1 MKLTTERERILAN
14 VFEGIFAEKDMLS
27 HALLR
32 EDEQFFRTI
41 TDKALMDEGYPEEA
55 NYHNTSMRVEMESQ
69 IAYDMWAEIYWYD
82 EDMDEFE
89 DLEEEF
95 NNHIEREE
103 TIIRCIFNTTDRVDF
118 NVVIYDSIEEVR
130 DANPDFETFKEKF
143 NDFYDELTFKEY
155 IDQDPENI
163 ARDFYTQ
170 ALIDEFGTTEDVPLD
185 LEAIVEDVHL
195 VSDVAERLYEN
206 YSIEEHLSLSDY
218 MSGLEMYADIIDFDL
233 VDIDFEFNYDD
244 FYEDEENP
252 SVEYWQNELEGYF
265 DVDLFKEALMTEAD
279 DLILEQLNHKLA
291 EEGFDVEL
299 ITDLSNVPVDW
310 TIHVDGNPN
319 MQKFAE
325 YLYNDDTVPEAYDT
339 VSSYLESP
347 EFYED
352 LVDENIVNWHIEIT
366 SDPEDF
372 E

>member
-1 MKLTTERERILAN
+1 MKLTDSREKALAN
-14 VFEGIFAEKDMLS
+14 AFEEIFSQKEMLS
-27 HALLR
+27 NALLR
-32 EDEQFFRTI
+32 DDEHFFEI
-41 TDKALMDEGYPEEA
+41 VTDEALMAEGYPENA
-55 NYHNTSMRVEMESQ
+55 NYHNTSVIVEMESQ
-69 IAYDMWAEIYWYD
+69 IVYDMWAEIYWYD
-82 EDMDEFE
+82 EDMENFE

-95 NNHIEREE
+95 KNRLEREE
-103 TIIRCIFNTTDRVDF
+103 TIIQCILNNTDRVDF
-118 NVVIYDSIEEVR
+118 NVVIYDTFEEVV
-130 DANPDFETFKEKF
+130 DANPDFEAFKEKF
-143 NDFYDELTFKEY
+143 YDFYDELIFKEY

-185 LEAIVEDVHL
+185 LEAIVEGVYLVGDV
-195 VSDVAERLYEN
+195 VERLYEN
-206 YSIEEHLSLSDY
+206 YSNEEHPSLFDY
-218 MSGLEMYADIIDFDL
+218 MSGSEVYADIIDFDL

-252 SVEYWQNELEGYF
+252 SVEYWQGQLEAYF
-265 DVDLFKEALMTEAD
+265 DDNLFKEDLMIEAD
-279 DLILEQLNHKLA
+279 DEILEQLNHKLA
-291 EEGFDVEL
+291 EEGFDIEL

-310 TIHVDGNPN
+310 TIHVDGNSN

-352 LVDENIVNWHIEIT
+352 LIDKNIVNWYIEIT
-366 SDPEDF
+366 SEPEDF

>member
-1 MKLTTERERILAN
+1 MKLTANRERELAN
-14 VFEGIFAEKDMLS
+14 VFEEIFSQKEMLS
-27 HALLR
+27 NALLR
-32 EDEQFFRTI
+32 DDEQFFKTV
-41 TDKALMDEGYPEEA
+41 TDEALMDEGYPEDA
-55 NYHNTSMRVEMESQ
+55 DYHNTSVTVEMESK

-82 EDMDEFE
+82 ESMDDLE

-95 NNHIEREE
+95 KNHLEQEDKF
-103 TIIRCIFNTTDRVDF
+103 IRCVLNNPERVDF
-118 NVVIYDSIEEVR
+118 NVIIYDSIEEVR

-185 LEAIVEDVHL
+185 LEAIIEDVHL

-206 YSIEEHLSLSDY
+206 YSIEEHPSLSDY

-252 SVEYWQNELEGYF
+252 SVEYLEETLSINFEVREFARLLRVECREEILDELNQKAI
-265 DVDLFKEALMTEAD
+265 D
-279 DLILEQLNHKLA
+279 
-291 EEGFDVEL
+291 EGFNIDE
-299 ITDLSNVPVDW
+299 ITDLTDAPISWKLIVNSNPS
-310 TIHVDGNPN
+310 

-325 YLYNDDTVPEAYDT
+325 LLYEDNTIPEAYDT
-339 VSSYLESP
+339 VTSYVTSP

-352 LVDENIVNWHIEIT
+352 LIEENIVGWDVEIL

-372 E
+372 

>member
-1 MKLTTERERILAN
+1 MKLTDSREKALSNA
-14 VFEGIFAEKDMLS
+14 FEEIFSQKEMLS
-27 HALLR
+27 NALLR
-32 EDEQFFRTI
+32 DDEHFFEII
-41 TDKALMDEGYPEEA
+41 TDKALMDEGYPENA
-55 NYHNTSMRVEMESQ
+55 NYHNTSMTVEMESK
-69 IAYDMWAEIYWYD
+69 IAYDMWANIYWYY

-95 NNHIEREE
+95 KNHIEREE
-103 TIIRCIFNTTDRVDF
+103 TIIQCILNNTDSVDF
-118 NVVIYDSIEEVR
+118 SVVIYDSIEEVR

-170 ALIDEFGTTEDVPLD
+170 ALLDEFGTTEDVPLD

-195 VSDVAERLYEN
+195 VGDVTERLYEN
-206 YSIEEHLSLSDY
+206 YSNEEHPSLFDY

-244 FYEDEENP
+244 FYKDEENP
-252 SVEYWQNELEGYF
+252 SVEYWQGQLEAYF
-265 DVDLFKEALMTEAD
+265 DDNLFKEALMIEAD
-279 DLILEQLNHKLA
+279 DEILEQLNHKLA
-291 EEGFDVEL
+291 EEGFDIEL

-310 TIHVDGNPN
+310 TIHIDGNPN

-325 YLYNDDTVPEAYDT
+325 YLYNDDTVPEAYET
-339 VSSYLESP
+339 VRDYVESP
-347 EFYED
+347 EYYED
-352 LVDENIVNWHIEIT
+352 LIEENIVNWHIEIT
-366 SDPEDF
+366 SDLEDF

>member
-1 MKLTTERERILAN
+1 MKLTAEREKTLAN

-27 HALLR
+27 NALLS
-32 EDEQFFRTI
+32 EDEQFFKTI

-55 NYHNTSMRVEMESQ
+55 NYRNTSLNVELESK
-69 IAYDMWAEIYWYD
+69 INYDMWAEIYWYD
-82 EDMDEFE
+82 EDMENFE

-103 TIIRCIFNTTDRVDF
+103 TIVRCILNNTDRVDF

-185 LEAIVEDVHL
+185 LEAIIEDVHL
-195 VSDVAERLYEN
+195 DGDVIERLYEN
-206 YSIEEHLSLSDY
+206 YSNEEHPSLSDY
-218 MSGLEMYADIIDFDL
+218 MSGLEIYADIIDFDL
-233 VDIDFEFNYDD
+233 VDIDFAFNYDGD
-244 FYEDEENP
+244 YKEEKNP
-252 SVEYWQNELEGYF
+252 SVEYLE
-265 DVDLFKEALMTEAD
+265 EALSTNFEVREFAS
-279 DLILEQLNHKLA
+279 LLRVECREEILDELNQKA
-291 EEGFDVEL
+291 TDEGFNIDE
-299 ITDLSNVPVDW
+299 ITDLTDTPISWNLIVNSNPS
-310 TIHVDGNPN
+310 

-325 YLYNDDTVPEAYDT
+325 LLYEDNTIPEAYDT
-339 VSSYLESP
+339 VTAYVTSP

-352 LVDENIVNWHIEIT
+352 LIEEDIVGWDVSIL

>member
-1 MKLTTERERILAN
+1 MKLTAEREKELAN

-27 HALLR
+27 NTLLG

-82 EDMDEFE
+82 EDMENFE

-95 NNHIEREE
+95 KNHVEREE
-103 TIIRCIFNTTDRVDF
+103 TIVRCIFNNTDRVDF

-195 VSDVAERLYEN
+195 VGDVAERLYEN
-206 YSIEEHLSLSDY
+206 YSNEEHPSLSDY

-252 SVEYWQNELEGYF
+252 SVEYWQEQLEGNF
-265 DVDLFKEALMTEAD
+265 DVNLFKVLLMVEAD
-279 DLILEQLNHKLA
+279 DEILEKLNHKVD
-291 EEGFDVEL
+291 EEGFDIEL
-299 ITDLSNVPVDW
+299 ITDLSDVPVDW
-310 TIHVDGNPN
+310 LIQLDGQPN
-319 MQKFAE
+319 MAKYAE
-325 YLYNDDTVPEAYDT
+325 YLYNDNTVPEIYDT
-339 VSSYLESP
+339 VRSYVESP
-347 EFYED
+347 DFHMD
-352 LVDENIVNWHIEIT
+352 LIDANIVSWYIEIL

>member
-1 MKLTTERERILAN
+1 MKLTANRERELAN
-14 VFEGIFAEKDMLS
+14 VFEEIFSQKEMLS
-27 HALLR
+27 NTLLR
-32 EDEQFFRTI
+32 DDEQFFKTV
-41 TDKALMDEGYPEEA
+41 TDEALTDEDYPEDA
-55 NYHNTSMRVEMESQ
+55 DYHNTSVTVEMESK

-82 EDMDEFE
+82 QGMDDLE

-95 NNHIEREE
+95 KFRLEQED
-103 TIIRCIFNTTDRVDF
+103 TFIRCILNNPERVDF

-185 LEAIVEDVHL
+185 IEAIIEDVHL
-195 VSDVAERLYEN
+195 DGDVIERLYEN
-206 YSIEEHLSLSDY
+206 YSNEKHPSLSDY
-218 MSGLEMYADIIDFDL
+218 MLGLEMYADIIDFDL

-252 SVEYWQNELEGYF
+252 SVEYLEETLSTNFEVREFARLLRVECREEILDELNQKAT
-265 DVDLFKEALMTEAD
+265 D
-279 DLILEQLNHKLA
+279 
-291 EEGFDVEL
+291 EGFNIDE
-299 ITDLSNVPVDW
+299 ITDLTDAPISWKLIVNSNPS
-310 TIHVDGNPN
+310 

-325 YLYNDDTVPEAYDT
+325 LLYEDNTIPEAYDT
-339 VSSYLESP
+339 VTAYVTSP

-352 LVDENIVNWHIEIT
+352 LIEEDIVGWDVEIL

-372 E
+372 

>member
-1 MKLTTERERILAN
+1 MKLTDSREKALSNA
-14 VFEGIFAEKDMLS
+14 FEEIFSQKEMLS
-27 HALLR
+27 NALLR
-32 EDEQFFRTI
+32 DDEHFFEII
-41 TDKALMDEGYPEEA
+41 TDKALMDEGYPENA
-55 NYHNTSMRVEMESQ
+55 NYHNTSMTVEMESK
-69 IAYDMWAEIYWYD
+69 IAYDMWANIYWYY

-95 NNHIEREE
+95 KNHIEREE
-103 TIIRCIFNTTDRVDF
+103 TIIQCILNNTDSVDF
-118 NVVIYDSIEEVR
+118 SVVIYDSIEEVR

-170 ALIDEFGTTEDVPLD
+170 ALLDEFGTTEDVPLD

-195 VSDVAERLYEN
+195 VGDVTERLYEN
-206 YSIEEHLSLSDY
+206 YSNEEHPSLFDY

-244 FYEDEENP
+244 FYKDEENP
-252 SVEYWQNELEGYF
+252 SVEYWQGQLEAYF
-265 DVDLFKEALMTEAD
+265 DDNLFKEALMIEVD
-279 DLILEQLNHKLA
+279 DEILEQLNHKLA
-291 EEGFDVEL
+291 EEGFDIEL

-310 TIHVDGNPN
+310 TIHIDGNPN

-325 YLYNDDTVPEAYDT
+325 YLYNDDTVPEAYET
-339 VSSYLESP
+339 VRDYVESP
-347 EFYED
+347 EYYED
-352 LVDENIVNWHIEIT
+352 LIEENIVNWHIEIT
-366 SDPEDF
+366 SDLEDF

>member
-1 MKLTTERERILAN
+1 MKLTDSREKALAN
-14 VFEGIFAEKDMLS
+14 AFEEIFSQKEMLS
-27 HALLR
+27 NALLR
-32 EDEQFFRTI
+32 DDEHFFEII
-41 TDKALMDEGYPEEA
+41 TDKALMDEGYPENA
-55 NYHNTSMRVEMESQ
+55 NYHNTSVAVEMESK
-69 IAYDMWAEIYWYD
+69 IAYDMWANIYWYY

-95 NNHIEREE
+95 KNHIEREE
-103 TIIRCIFNTTDRVDF
+103 TIIQCILNNTDSVDF
-118 NVVIYDSIEEVR
+118 SVVIYDSIEEVR

-195 VSDVAERLYEN
+195 VGDVAERLYEN
-206 YSIEEHLSLSDY
+206 YSNEEHPSLSDY

-244 FYEDEENP
+244 FYKDEENP
-252 SVEYWQNELEGYF
+252 SAGYWQKQLEGHF
-265 DVDLFKEALMTEAD
+265 DENLFKENLMIEAND
-279 DLILEQLNHKLA
+279 EILEQLNHKLA
-291 EEGFDVEL
+291 EEGFDIEL

-325 YLYNDDTVPEAYDT
+325 YLYNDDTVPEAYET
-339 VSSYLESP
+339 VRDYVESP
-347 EFYED
+347 EYYED
-352 LVDENIVNWHIEIT
+352 LIEENIVNWHIEIT